1 MVPAEIKLHLDK
13 LIGHRTA
20 GTSVHRLGE
29 STSLKGIA
37 TTAAPYIKAY
47 NRKIASAN
55 QFMASDNQRIT
66 PSSPGLVW

>member
-29 STSLKGIA
+29 STTLEGIA
-37 TTAAPYIKAY
+37 KTAAPLIKRY
-47 NRKIASAN
+47 NQKIVQTNQWMASA
-55 QFMASDNQRIT
+55 NQRIT